1 MNVSFGKTRYAIV
14 NAKCVLVLFHAII
27 LFVTIAF
34 ASSMDEDLIR
44 AAKNNDI
51 DALNALIKS
60 GANVNARGDFLSSPL
75 LVASQSGSV
84 ECAKA
89 LIEAGAD
96 VNIECYLECTPLIW
110 AADTGHTEIVKLLLE
125 NGAYLEASDYDGWTA
140 LMKAT
145 FRGNPEIVQI
155 LVEKGANVNVKNSAG
170 YSVLYIGETLNRP
183 PEIINMLV
191 KAGAKKSDEIC
202 CTWVNTSYHAGKPPQ
217 KISFHYDG
225 TYARYAAENSTDAL
239 SRGVFQI
246 VKKWADPGGYT
257 WYKIMMDDP
266 IQGRMYKLAKVS
278 DHGKKLE
285 FVCKSDKYPVEI
297 NAKDSGYCNYLRAS
311 VN

>member
-1 MNVSFGKTRYAIV
+1 MNLRFGKIRYAV
-14 NAKCVLVLFHAII
+14 FNAKCGLALFLTII
-27 LFVTIAF
+27 LPVAIVF
-34 ASSMDEDLIR
+34 ASSMDEDLIK
-44 AAKNNDI
+44 AANNNDI
-51 DALNALIKS
+51 EALNALIRS

-75 LVASQSGSV
+75 LVASQSGNV

-96 VNIECYLECTPLIW
+96 VNMECYLGCTPLIW
-110 AADTGHTEIVKLLLE
+110 AADNGHTGIVKLLLE
-125 NGAYLEASDYDGWTA
+125 NGADIEASDNDGWTP

-145 FRGNPEIVQI
+145 YRGNPEIVQI
-155 LVEKGANVNVKNSAG
+155 LVDKGANVNVKNSAG
-170 YSVLYIGETLNRP
+170 YSVLYIGETLKIP
-183 PEIINMLV
+183 DEIINMLV

-202 CTWVNTSYHAGKPPQ
+202 CTWVNKNYDAGMPPQ

-225 TYARYAAENSTDAL
+225 TYAKYADENSTDAL

-246 VKKWADPGGYT
+246 VSKWADPGGYT

-266 IQGRMYKLAKVS
+266 IQGKVYKLAKV
-278 DHGKKLE
+278 GEAGEKLE
-285 FVCKSDKYPVEI
+285 FVSKPDNYPVEI
-297 NAKDSGYCNYLRAS
+297 NANDSGYCNYLRAS